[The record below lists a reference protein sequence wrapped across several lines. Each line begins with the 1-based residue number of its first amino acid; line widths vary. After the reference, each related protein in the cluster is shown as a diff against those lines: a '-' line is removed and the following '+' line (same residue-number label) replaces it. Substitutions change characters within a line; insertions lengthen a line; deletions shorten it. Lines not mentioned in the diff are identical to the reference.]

1 MIARSGFKVG
11 NAPSN
16 NKVWKSCFFFVS
28 AFRGWGF
35 SFKWIVDDVDNSP
48 PFLLKYKA
56 EQVVRLREILSSSK
70 AIKSMSEGWLVEA
83 GLISYEKGSNRH
95 QDKVVSQPLSMRDL
109 CRVRARSQD
118 KPFFSQEMAYISEL
132 SREASLEAWWAE
144 SLLAGEQHVAPKRA
158 RATIVQYKE
167 TLGFKLSLEKI
178 GQVSYGYRYRVAL
191 AHCRARYLMLEIED
205 DPYATL
211 PEDDNV
217 PMEVEVPFNDNHPL
231 AT

>member
-1 MIARSGFKVG
+1 
-11 NAPSN
+11 
-16 NKVWKSCFFFVS
+16 
-28 AFRGWGF
+28 
-35 SFKWIVDDVDNSP
+35 
-48 PFLLKYKA
+48 
-56 EQVVRLREILSSSK
+56 
-70 AIKSMSEGWLVEA
+70 
-83 GLISYEKGSNRH
+83 
-95 QDKVVSQPLSMRDL
+95 MRDL

-132 SREASLEAWWAE
+132 SREASLEACLTTNLDTARIKACEVEKTLATVQSTLAKAE

-191 AHCRARYLMLEIED
+191 AHCRARYPMLEIED